1 MIRITGKIQI
11 SEDEIQEEFIRASGP
26 GGQNVNKVSTAVQ
39 ARFDA
44 RNSPNLPPDVK
55 ERLLKLAGSRATK
68 DGVILV
74 TARDSRSQE
83 TNRAEAR
90 EKLIELIRS
99 ATVLPKPRKK
109 TRATLASKER
119 KLKGKKVR
127 AKVKKMRRVKG
138 EE

>member
-1 MIRITGKIQI
+1 MILITGKIQI

>member
-83 TNRAEAR
+83 MNRAEAR